1 MNYIS
6 TGRTNY
12 FRVKDE
18 KKFQKIVNGLRGE
31 DLHIECTK
39 EGVYVIYGSNGF
51 EYVPLPSE
59 DKEFLEK
66 YEQLNGE
73 VYDKDGNPITKENI
87 DDFSEIYDKNG
98 NAVYDD
104 CDYGEVDE
112 FYEGLQ
118 TVLPDDEVFVYM
130 EAGNEGYRYVTG
142 YAVLVS
148 NREIKYV
155 SLDDAIKTEAKKMIR
170 DKIEKLQLDY

>member
-12 FRVKDE
+12 FHVQNE
-18 KKFQKIVNGLRGE
+18 KKFEKIVNGLRGE

-39 EGVYVIYGSNGF
+39 EGAYVIYGSNGF

-73 VYDKDGNPITKENI
+73 VYDKDGNLITKENL
-87 DDFSEIYDKNG
+87 DNFTEIYDKNG

-112 FYEGLQ
+112 FYERLQ

-130 EAGNEGYRYVTG
+130 EVGNEGHRYVAAN
-142 YAVLVS
+142 AVIVS
-148 NREIKYV
+148 NKEIRYFNLDSMVKKQVREMIGDKA
-155 SLDDAIKTEAKKMIR
+155 DDIR
-170 DKIEKLQLDY
+170 LEY